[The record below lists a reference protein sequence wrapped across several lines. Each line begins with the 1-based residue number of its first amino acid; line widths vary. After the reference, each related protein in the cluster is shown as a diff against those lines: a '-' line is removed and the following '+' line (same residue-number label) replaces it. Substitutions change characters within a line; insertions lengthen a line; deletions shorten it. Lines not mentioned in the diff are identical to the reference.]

1 VNTGK
6 GPSLSI
12 SDAVKRFAPLGI
24 VAAGLIAAI
33 ALGWT
38 DYLTLEQLRGRRA
51 ALLAFVEA
59 RPVASVAAFM
69 AIYALAVAF
78 SIPGAL
84 ILTLAG
90 GFLFG
95 TLLGGSATVVA
106 ATVGAVATFL
116 AARTA
121 FGDVLRRR
129 AGAAVARIEE
139 GVRRNAFSYLLTL
152 RLLPVFPFWLVNIAA
167 GLVAIPLRTYAAATL
182 LGIIPGTF
190 IYSALGAGLGSVFDR
205 EAAPD
210 LGVIFEPQILLP
222 LIALAALSLL
232 PVLVRRW
239 RARRRG

>member
-1 VNTGK
+1 MSG
-6 GPSLSI
+6 L
-12 SDAVKRFAPLGI
+12 VKRFAPLAVI
-24 VAAGLIAAI
+24 AAGLAVAI

-38 DYLTLEQLRGRRA
+38 DYLTLDQLRGRRE
-51 ALLAFVEA
+51 ALAAFVEA

-69 AIYALAVAF
+69 AVYALAVAF

-84 ILTLAG
+84 ILTLSG

-95 TLLGGSATVVA
+95 TLVGGSATVVA
-106 ATVGAVATFL
+106 ATLGAVAIFL

-129 AGAAVARIEE
+129 AGPAVARIEE
-139 GVRRNAFSYLLTL
+139 GVRENAFSYLLTL

-167 GLVAIPLRTYAAATL
+167 GLVDIPLRTYALATL
-182 LGIIPGTF
+182 LGVIPGTF

-210 LGVIFEPQILLP
+210 LGIIFEPQILLP
-222 LIALAALSLL
+222 LIGLALLSLL
-232 PVLVRRW
+232 PVVIRRL
-239 RARRRG
+239 RRKPAA